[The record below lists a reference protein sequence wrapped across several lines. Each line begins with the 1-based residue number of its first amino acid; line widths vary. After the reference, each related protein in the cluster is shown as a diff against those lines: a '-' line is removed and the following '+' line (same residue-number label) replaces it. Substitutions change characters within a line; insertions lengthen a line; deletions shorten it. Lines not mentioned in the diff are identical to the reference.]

1 MNRDTGV
8 SELLKSVLET
18 SFREDIG
25 FGDITS
31 QAIPQELTLT
41 GTFLAKQPGTL
52 AGMDAIEIGYRI
64 LDPSVEVAYQKR
76 DGDPVSAGDPIATVK
91 GPAGALLTG
100 ERVILNLLQH
110 LSGIATAVQAAVRSM
125 EGSPTRICDTRKTLP
140 GLRGLQKYAV
150 RCGGGYNHRLRL
162 DHGAMIKDNHIVAA
176 GGIQQ
181 AVEAVRSRSG
191 LMVKVEV
198 ECETEEEI
206 KEAVRAGADIIMLD
220 NKTPDEVRSLRNL
233 IPETILVELSG
244 GITPETAAAY
254 KDCGADYISMGSLTH
269 SVTAL
274 DISFNLKGGKK
285 LL

>member
-1 MNRDTGV
+1 MNRETGV
-8 SELLKSVLET
+8 SDLLTSVLEEA
-18 SFREDIG
+18 FREDIG

-31 QAIPQELTLT
+31 QAISQDQNLT
-41 GTFLAKQPGTL
+41 GIFTAKQPGTV
-52 AGMDAIEIGYRI
+52 AGMDAVGIGYRI
-64 LDPSVEVAYQKR
+64 LDPSVKVTLIKR
-76 DGDPVSAGDPIATVK
+76 DGDPVAAGDPIATVE
-91 GPAGALLTG
+91 GPADVLLAG

-110 LSGIATAVQAAVRSM
+110 LSGIATAVRAAVRSM
-125 EGSPTRICDTRKTLP
+125 EGSPARICDTRKTIP

-181 AVEAVRSRSG
+181 AVEAVRNQCG
-191 LMVKVEV
+191 LMVKLEV

-206 KEAVRAGADIIMLD
+206 REAVRAGADIIMLD
-220 NKTPDEVRSLRNL
+220 NRTPDEVRTLRKL
-233 IPETILVELSG
+233 IPDTIIIEVSG
-244 GITPETAAAY
+244 GITPETAATY
-254 KDCGADYISMGSLTH
+254 RDCGADYISIGSLTH
-269 SVTAL
+269 SVIAL